1 MYRNT
6 HKQNGS
12 IYVVIIFV
20 LVVMGFLATALTRIQ
35 WSNSE
40 AHSRDVLGTQAW
52 LLAQSVNEYTLTR
65 FYPLNDATPINI
77 NDQCKTSLSPS
88 IMNGVQALFG
98 PVTLNCTLVSL
109 SCTSVGQLDN
119 KRYFKLSS
127 RVACGSGSLQTERA
141 EDIWLMENIQ

>member
-1 MYRNT
+1 MYHNSQ
-6 HKQNGS
+6 KQNGS

-65 FYPLNDATPINI
+65 FYPLNDATPVTI
-77 NDQCKTSLSPS
+77 DEQCKTPLSLS
-88 IMNGVQALFG
+88 IVNGAQTLFE
-98 PVTLNCTLVSL
+98 PVTLNCELVSL
-109 SCTSVGQLDN
+109 NCASVGQLDN
-119 KRYFKLSS
+119 KKYFKLSS
-127 RVACGSGSLQTERA
+127 RVACGSGTLQTERA
-141 EDIWLMENIQ
+141 EDIWLMESIQ